1 MDRPKELGCP
11 TATAMSLGGNR
22 NSGDALFESMT
33 RVRQLALAATF
44 VVAGIALPASPAQ
57 ASCLQETVADQIGRA
72 EVIAYGTLTG
82 IRMTFAPASP
92 VVTFRPDRVLKGTLS
107 ASVEV
112 FFGPTH
118 GGAITSV
125 DYAGAPPETHTLYLR
140 SAGGSYET
148 DACSG
153 SHSGAPTADEERL
166 LGRGAD
172 VAVTGADR
180 RPLVAATAIAVLAL
194 VAIAILLRRRRSA

>member
-1 MDRPKELGCP
+1 
-11 TATAMSLGGNR
+11 
-22 NSGDALFESMT
+22 MT
-33 RVRQLALAATF
+33 RLRRLALVAVI
-44 VVAGIALPASPAQ
+44 VVAVLALPASPAQ
-57 ASCLQETVADQIGRA
+57 ASCVQETVAEQVGRA
-72 EVIAYGTLTG
+72 EVVAYGTLIG

-92 VVTFRPDRVLKGTLS
+92 VVTFRPDRVLKGTLAS
-107 ASVEV
+107 SVEV

-140 SAGGSYET
+140 AAGGSYET

-153 SHSGAPTADEERL
+153 SHPGAPTADEERL

-172 VAVTGADR
+172 VAVIDGDR
-180 RPLVAATAIAVLAL
+180 RPLIAAAAIAVLAL

>member
-1 MDRPKELGCP
+1 
-11 TATAMSLGGNR
+11 
-22 NSGDALFESMT
+22 MT
-33 RVRQLALAATF
+33 RLRRLALAATF
-44 VVAGIALPASPAQ
+44 VVAGIALPTSPAQ

-72 EVIAYGTLTG
+72 EIVAYGTLTG

-107 ASVEV
+107 ATVEV

-118 GGAITSV
+118 GGAVTSV

-140 SAGGSYET
+140 AAGGSYET

-153 SHSGAPTADEERL
+153 SHAGAPTANEERL
-166 LGRGAD
+166 LGRGAA
-172 VAVTGADR
+172 VAVADADL
-180 RPLVAATAIAVLAL
+180 RPLIAAAAIAALAL
-194 VAIAILLRRRRSA
+194 VAIAVLLRRRRPA

>member
-1 MDRPKELGCP
+1 MRVVTDMVRG
-11 TATAMSLGGNR
+11 
-22 NSGDALFESMT
+22 T
-33 RVRQLALAATF
+33 RVL
-44 VVAGIALPASPAQ
+44 VVAVLVVADMMLSGTPAS
-57 ASCLQETVADQIGRA
+57 ASCIQESVTDQIARA
-72 EVIAYGTLTG
+72 EIVAYGTLTG

-92 VVTFRPDRVLKGTLS
+92 VVTFRPERVLKGALT

-112 FFGPTH
+112 SFGPTH

-125 DYAGAPPETHTLYLR
+125 DYAGAPPEMHTLYLR
-140 SAGGSYET
+140 AVGGSYET

-153 SHSGAPTADEERL
+153 SHPGAPTAEEERL

-172 VAVTGADR
+172 VAVIDGDR
-180 RPLVAATAIAVLAL
+180 RPLIAVAAIAVLAL

>member
-1 MDRPKELGCP
+1 M
-11 TATAMSLGGNR
+11 
-22 NSGDALFESMT
+22 
-33 RVRQLALAATF
+33 RVVTDMRSAPRVLLAAVL
-44 VVAGIALPASPAQ
+44 VVADVALPAAPAS
-57 ASCLQETVADQIGRA
+57 ASCIQESVTDQIARA
-72 EVIAYGTLTG
+72 EIVAYGTLTG

-125 DYAGAPPETHTLYLR
+125 DYAGTPPETHTLYLR
-140 SAGGSYET
+140 AAGGSYET

-153 SHSGAPTADEERL
+153 SHAGAPTADEERL
-166 LGRGAD
+166 LGRGA
-172 VAVTGADR
+172 AVTVTDAGL
-180 RPLVAATAIAVLAL
+180 RPLIAAVAIAVLAL
-194 VAIAILLRRRRSA
+194 VAIAVLLRRRRSA